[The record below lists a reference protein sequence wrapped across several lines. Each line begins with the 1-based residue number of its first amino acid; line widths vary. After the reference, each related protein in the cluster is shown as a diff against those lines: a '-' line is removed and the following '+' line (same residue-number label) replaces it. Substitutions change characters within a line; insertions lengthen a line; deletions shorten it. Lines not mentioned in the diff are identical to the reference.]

1 MATLA
6 KGSEK
11 SIVSLYIKSGKTGKR
26 AFYTVDIL
34 LYLVM
39 IFQQG
44 QWGTSRSP
52 RRYANERLA
61 AAASTTTTT
70 AITASSHGRKSTL

>member
-44 QWGTSRSP
+44 QWGTSRST
-52 RRYANERLA
+52 RRDANERLA
-61 AAASTTTTT
+61 AASTTTAT